1 MNRDDLRLDIKFM
14 MANNLIEIIN
24 LRDEKN
30 ICSRE
35 LSLSIDYETYDKLI
49 EKLNNKGFSMEEMEG
64 LLKSLKNDSEYLN
77 YTYNMI

>member
-14 MANNLIEIIN
+14 MANNLIEIIA

-35 LSLSIDYETYDKLI
+35 LSLLVDYETYDKLI
-49 EKLNNKGFSMEEMEG
+49 EKLNDKGFSIEEMER
-64 LLKSLKNDSEYLN
+64 LLESLRNDSKYLN

>member
-1 MNRDDLRLDIKFM
+1 MNRDNLRLDIKFM

-35 LSLSIDYETYDKLI
+35 LTLSVDYETYDKLI
-49 EKLNNKGFSMEEMEG
+49 EKLNDKGFSIEEMER
-64 LLKSLKNDSEYLN
+64 LLEYLRN
-77 YTYNMI
+77 DFEYLDYTYKAI

>member
-14 MANNLIEIIN
+14 MLNNLIEIIN

-35 LSLSIDYETYDKLI
+35 LSLAVDYEIYDKLI
-49 EKLNNKGFSMEEMEG
+49 EKLNDKGFSVEEMER
-64 LLKSLKNDSEYLN
+64 LLGYLRNDFEYLDS
-77 YTYNMI
+77 TYKAI

>member
-35 LSLSIDYETYDKLI
+35 LSLVVDYEIYDKII
-49 EKLNNKGFSMEEMEG
+49 EKLNDKGFSIEEMER
-64 LLKSLKNDSEYLN
+64 LLEYLRN
-77 YTYNMI
+77 DFEYLDYTYKAV

>member
-14 MANNLIEIIN
+14 MSNNLIEIIA

-35 LSLSIDYETYDKLI
+35 LSLTVDYEIYDKII
-49 EKLNNKGFSMEEMEG
+49 EKLNDNGFSMEEMER
-64 LLKSLKNDSEYLN
+64 LLEYLRN
-77 YTYNMI
+77 DFEYLDYTYKGI

>member
-1 MNRDDLRLDIKFM
+1 MDDLRLDIKFM

-35 LSLSIDYETYDKLI
+35 LSLSVDYELYDKII
-49 EKLNNKGFSMEEMEG
+49 EKLNNKGFSIEEMEK
-64 LLKSLKNDSEYLN
+64 LLGYLRNDFEYLDN
-77 YTYNMI
+77 TYKAI

>member
-1 MNRDDLRLDIKFM
+1 MSRDDLRLDIKFM

-35 LSLSIDYETYDKLI
+35 LSLSVDYELYDKII
-49 EKLNNKGFSMEEMEG
+49 EKLNNKGFSIEEMER
-64 LLKSLKNDSEYLN
+64 LLGYLRNDFKYLD
-77 YTYNMI
+77 YTYKAV

>member
-1 MNRDDLRLDIKFM
+1 MNRDNLRLDIKFM

-35 LSLSIDYETYDKLI
+35 LSLLVDYEIYDKLI
-49 EKLNNKGFSMEEMEG
+49 EKLNDKGFSIEEMER
-64 LLKSLKNDSEYLN
+64 LLGYLRNDFEYLDS
-77 YTYNMI
+77 TYNMI

>member
-1 MNRDDLRLDIKFM
+1 MDDLRLDIKFM

-35 LSLSIDYETYDKLI
+35 LSLTVDYEIYDDLI
-49 EKLNNKGFSMEEMEG
+49 EKLNDKGFSIEEMER
-64 LLKSLKNDSEYLN
+64 LLESLKNDFEYLD
-77 YTYNMI
+77 YTYKAI

>member
-14 MANNLIEIIN
+14 MANNLIEIIA

-35 LSLSIDYETYDKLI
+35 LSLVVDYEIYDKLI
-49 EKLNNKGFSMEEMEG
+49 EKLNDKGFSIEEMER
-64 LLKSLKNDSEYLN
+64 LLGYLKNDSEYLD
-77 YTYNMI
+77 YTYKAI

>member
-1 MNRDDLRLDIKFM
+1 MSRDDLRLDIKFM

-35 LSLSIDYETYDKLI
+35 LSLSVDYELYDKII
-49 EKLNNKGFSMEEMEG
+49 EKLNNKGFSIEEMEK
-64 LLKSLKNDSEYLN
+64 LLGYLRNDFEYLDN
-77 YTYNMI
+77 TYKAI

>member
-24 LRDEKN
+24 LRDDKN

-35 LSLSIDYETYDKLI
+35 LSLLIDYEIYDKLI
-49 EKLNNKGFSMEEMEG
+49 EKLNDKGFSIEEMER
-64 LLKSLKNDSEYLN
+64 LLEYLRN
-77 YTYNMI
+77 DFKYLDYTYKAI

>member
-1 MNRDDLRLDIKFM
+1 MDDLRLDIKFM

-35 LSLSIDYETYDKLI
+35 LTLSVDYETYDKLI
-49 EKLNNKGFSMEEMEG
+49 EKLNNKGFSIEEMER
-64 LLKSLKNDSEYLN
+64 LLEYLKNDFEYLD
-77 YTYNMI
+77 YTYKGI

>member
-1 MNRDDLRLDIKFM
+1 MSRDDLRLDIKFM

-35 LSLSIDYETYDKLI
+35 LSLIIDYEIYDKLI
-49 EKLNNKGFSMEEMEG
+49 EKLNDKGFSIEEMER
-64 LLKSLKNDSEYLN
+64 LLEYLRN
-77 YTYNMI
+77 DFEYLDYTYNMI

>member
-1 MNRDDLRLDIKFM
+1 MDDLRLDIKFM

-35 LSLSIDYETYDKLI
+35 LSLLIDYEIYDKLI
-49 EKLNNKGFSMEEMEG
+49 EKLNDKGFSIEEMER
-64 LLKSLKNDSEYLN
+64 LLEYLRN
-77 YTYNMI
+77 DFEYLDYTYKAI

>member
-14 MANNLIEIIN
+14 MANNLIEIIA

-35 LSLSIDYETYDKLI
+35 LSLLVDYETYDKLI
-49 EKLNNKGFSMEEMEG
+49 EKLNDKGFSIEEMER
-64 LLKSLKNDSEYLN
+64 LLEYLRN
-77 YTYNMI
+77 DFEYLDYTYKAV

>member
-35 LSLSIDYETYDKLI
+35 LSLTIDYETYDKLI
-49 EKLNNKGFSMEEMEG
+49 EKLNDKGFTIEEMER
-64 LLKSLKNDSEYLN
+64 LLEYLRNDSEYLD
-77 YTYNMI
+77 YTYKAI